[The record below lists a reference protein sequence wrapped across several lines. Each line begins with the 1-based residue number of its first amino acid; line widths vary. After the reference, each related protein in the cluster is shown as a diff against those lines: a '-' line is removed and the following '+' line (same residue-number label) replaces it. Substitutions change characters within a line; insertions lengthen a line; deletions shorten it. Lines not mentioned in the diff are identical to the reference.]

1 MIREEDSP
9 GKKKLRRHYIK
20 RFFKGS
26 PRGTN
31 QREREIFFFQR
42 VQSSYSFSLT
52 REKAPR
58 LRWLV
63 SEPHEAKFFFPTK
76 TRWPKDQ
83 GDLREEYAYILGT
96 PKCCRVTRLPQSTQ
110 KHSESTSASARST
123 ENSLGSEEHLRF
135 AWLDHLSLILHSHL

>member
-31 QREREIFFFQR
+31 QREREIFFFKECR
-42 VQSSYSFSLT
+42 VPTAFPWPEKRHHVSDGSCLNLT
-52 REKAPR
+52 KR
-58 LRWLV
+58 
-63 SEPHEAKFFFPTK
+63 SFFFPTK
-76 TRWPKDQ
+76 TRYPKDQ
-83 GDLREEYAYILGT
+83 GDLREENAYILGT

-110 KHSESTSASARST
+110 RHSESTSASARST
-123 ENSLGSEEHLRF
+123 ENSLGSEEHLWF